1 LRRSKTKGSFI
12 MFIKIS
18 EQFTT
23 AIKPFNSL
31 IEINTKSFAQLIN
44 LQKTVFT
51 GISWELAAQ
60 TKMLSTQT
68 DLTKVI
74 NDQKYYNGQ
83 IQKKVSTSAQKAYEV
98 ASQSSEEI
106 VNLVQGSISKVGMF
120 SK

>member
-1 LRRSKTKGSFI
+1 

-44 LQKTVFT
+44 LQKTAFT

-68 DLTKVI
+68 DLAKVI
-74 NDQKYYNGQ
+74 KDQKYYSDQ
-83 IQKKVSTSAQKAYEV
+83 IQTKVSTSIQKAYKV
-98 ASQSSEEI
+98 ASQNSKEI
-106 VNLVQGSISKVGMF
+106 VNLVKGSISKVDALT
-120 SK
+120 K

>member
-1 LRRSKTKGSFI
+1 

-23 AIKPFNSL
+23 AIKPFNSF

-44 LQKTVFT
+44 LQKTVLT

-60 TKMLSTQT
+60 TKTLSTQT

-74 NDQKYYNGQ
+74 DDQKYYTDQ
-83 IQKKVSTSAQKAYEV
+83 IQTKVSTSAQKAYEV
-98 ASQSSEEI
+98 ATQSSEEI
-106 VNLVQGSISKVGMF
+106 VNLVQGSISEVGALT
-120 SK
+120 K